1 MNDLSLKI
9 LAYIIKG
16 FFLTIKKSY
25 ESFARDLDI
34 FIDVNI
40 HGMKPK
46 TRKVKEVEAN
56 LVNTITLISDTT
68 QYDKILTNPIIATQI
83 NKTLKKISIHLL
95 TQIKSLGMSIFL
107 P

>member
-25 ESFARDLDI
+25 ESFAKDLDQ

-46 TRKVKEVEAN
+46 PKKAKDNADVAAAHMN
-56 LVNTITLISDTT
+56 SISLISDTT
-68 QYDKILTNPIIATQI
+68 QYDKILTNPMIATQI
-83 NKTLKKISIHLL
+83 NKTLKKISK
-95 TQIKSLGMSIFL
+95 QIVNYFRQKTWKC
-107 P
+107 